1 MVQSH
6 SWLLIRWKKK
16 TKKIYFLLSFRP
28 VKLAGLQGRQKN
40 PHFYFLN
47 SNNYSRC
54 RHLLSKVVE
63 IQTKMTFE
71 IFVFTDRRAVG
82 HCPGG
87 PGRCPLQQ
95 TSILSIA
102 IRRILSVIFLLR
114 WSRCRWLFGRWLLF
128 TIRIELSLLFELQST
143 PTVLR
148 KTNEL
153 SLPGFTRLPT
163 GRISRCFRMAS
174 LVTVHPFRSCWISTG
189 KKNFFLKI

>member
-1 MVQSH
+1 MGGELKRIWSRHGPITNRKRKKTAKWCKVTVDCS
-6 SWLLIRWKKK
+6 SDEKKK
-16 TKKIYFLLSFRP
+16 NKKIYFLLSFRP
-28 VKLAGLQGRQKN
+28 VKLAGLQGRQI

-71 IFVFTDRRAVG
+71 IFVLIDRRAVG

-102 IRRILSVIFLLR
+102 IRRILSVLFLLR
-114 WSRCRWLFGRWLLF
+114 WSRCRWLFGR
-128 TIRIELSLLFELQST
+128 
-143 PTVLR
+143 
-148 KTNEL
+148 
-153 SLPGFTRLPT
+153 
-163 GRISRCFRMAS
+163 
-174 LVTVHPFRSCWISTG
+174 
-189 KKNFFLKI
+189 